1 MMIPE
6 YEKPPIGPVEII
18 IGLVHIVLGLVLLL
32 LQWDMP
38 RMVSILA
45 IAVGLSTIFRWRPGI
60 ILGNSMGIVIF
71 PLALFGMIASLVSL
85 IQIGRISPDPI
96 IFIVALIGA
105 GWSILL
111 LYPFWRKT

>member
-1 MMIPE
+1 MIPE
-6 YEKPPIGPVEII
+6 YKKPPIRPAEII

-32 LQWDMP
+32 LQWDVP
-38 RMVSILA
+38 RTISILA
-45 IAVGLSTIFRWRPGI
+45 IAVGVSTIFRWRPGI

-71 PLALFGMIASLVSL
+71 PLALFGMISSLGF
-85 IQIGRISPDPI
+85 QTEIGQLYPGPL

-105 GWSILL
+105 GWAILL